1 MGTKFNNMSPEQLK
15 NVKGKNKKLLFI
27 ILINSKKR

>member
-15 NVKGKNKKLLFI
+15 NAKGKKRKLYFI
-27 ILINSKKR
+27 IIINSKKR